1 MTYRPPLRLRLHH
14 HVDRVAVWLIDH
26 GRHGAAL
33 TLWRTFR
40 MV

>member
-1 MTYRPPLRLRLHH
+1 MTYRLRLHRR
-14 HVDRVAVWLIDH
+14 VDRLAVWLIDH
-26 GRHGAAL
+26 GQHRTAL